1 MFFSRPVTRRRFAMV
16 ESIPWAAIGGL
27 SPAAMLMLA
36 VWLILTG
43 RIVPKS
49 TYDVMVKA
57 RDDWQATAQKK
68 QEIIHTQSET
78 IREQMVVNETVAKIM
93 TAVQDAREAG
103 ERK

>member
-1 MFFSRPVTRRRFAMV
+1 M

-27 SPAAMLMLA
+27 TPSGMLILA

-43 RIVPKS
+43 KIVPKS

-68 QEIIHTQSET
+68 QEIIHTLTET
-78 IREQMVVNETVAKIM
+78 VREQSVVSDTVVKVM
-93 TAVQDAREAG
+93 SAVQEANRG
-103 ERK
+103 GGQ